1 MLQVYWPIALKLQWN
16 NIQSNV
22 FVVNIKQ
29 YNVSL
34 KYNNLKFS
42 K

>member
-1 MLQVYWPIALKLQWN
+1 MLQVYWPIALKLQRN
-16 NIQSNV
+16 NIRSNV
-22 FVVNIKQ
+22 FVVNIKH

-42 K
+42 N